1 MIEAE
6 LADGTVLEFPDGT
19 DPSVIDRVVKQQ
31 ITGKAPAPEVQ
42 DTKALREQGKVD
54 ARGMVS
60 SLAAGFNKGVL
71 DLADL
76 PFDVLNMAIDTVGG
90 LTGTELP
97 RTATPTQAID
107 YLSEKLTGFRPTEA
121 ATTPTDAVD
130 TATERMA
137 FRAAEFGGGGGVG
150 AKLVKE
156 GAQRAAQRQGTTPV
170 GTRSQAIAGD
180 TGLVSR
186 EAIGG
191 TGAGIGMGVTEEL
204 TDNAGAQLAGAIVGG
219 LTPGGVSAG
228 ARAVGNPFRGFTKSS
243 AEKRVGNVL
252 VDNAEDPGQAIQNL
266 QTNPLVVQSALPGTK
281 VTAASAV
288 DDPGVL
294 RTIESAAANNS
305 HLLSVLRR
313 SNSEGVDAVNTA
325 VRALSA
331 KGSPSEFVSR
341 FNSLTANAVEN
352 LRNEIDLAKNLHDK
366 LELSLESRPT
376 SQISEEFVESLESSY
391 GRAKETERS
400 LWEAVDRN
408 EAMPAGEFRAQVGR
422 LYKRLKQEG
431 VALGS
436 FPEGLFREA
445 GTFGQAKGPKT
456 FGALQNYRSA
466 VLDAI
471 REANKN
477 NQGQT
482 ARALGALEEEIR
494 GFMGKAGTSESQQ
507 AAAQFTKTLHDNYN
521 RGKLGKLL
529 NVDAQ
534 GDLRIDPEVALTKV
548 VRTGDNI
555 GDVRRAVANEVEQ
568 ALPSGETFPAAS
580 GLTDRLQEY
589 LRAKFAG
596 ADTPKARASF
606 LKQYGPT
613 LNEFPTLARNLRAI
627 DREINTVAEQIAE
640 REGRIATIT
649 NKNKAAT
656 AALLGV
662 DPEDAFSRLKNLN
675 KDDLSNINEVAKREG
690 IQDGL
695 QSIYMR
701 EIARRF
707 IREDGRV
714 RGRLGSVLSDS
725 DLAKGYSIVLT
736 PAQRK
741 SLQELQKAGNLF
753 DQVDPG
759 RARDLGSIFEANPL
773 TQIMARLLGVRA
785 ASMAAPSGPSALQ
798 AAAIFSRAAQQ
809 IINKLPSSNAEAV
822 LEQALVDPAYMAKL
836 MKNSLKGDEEQIS
849 NTLKLWFLE
858 AGVTVDDDMFEEE

>member
-19 DPSVIDRVVKQQ
+19 DPAVIDRVVKQQ
-31 ITGKAPAPEVQ
+31 VTGSAPSPKAQ

-60 SLAAGFNKGVL
+60 SIAAGFNKGIL

-90 LTGTELP
+90 LTDTELP

-107 YLSEKLTGFRPTEA
+107 YLSEKLTGFRPIEA

-150 AKLVKE
+150 TKLVKE

-170 GTRSQAIAGD
+170 GTRSQSIAKD
-180 TGLVSR
+180 TGLVGR
-186 EAIGG
+186 ETVAS
-191 TGAGIGMGVTEEL
+191 TGAGIGMGATEEF
-204 TDNAGAQLAGAIVGG
+204 TDNAGVQLAGAVIGG
-219 LTPGGVSAG
+219 FTPGGIKAG
-228 ARAVGNPFRGFTKSS
+228 AKAVGDPFKGFTKSS
-243 AEKRVGNVL
+243 AEKRVGNIL

-266 QTNPLVVQSALPGTK
+266 QTNPLVVQSSLPGTK
-281 VTAASAV
+281 ITAASAA

-313 SNSEGVDAVNTA
+313 SNREGVDAVNTSI
-325 VRALSA
+325 RELSA
-331 KGSPSEFVSR
+331 KGSPSEFVAR
-341 FNSLTANAVEN
+341 FNGLTVNAIEG

-376 SQISEEFVESLESSY
+376 SQISEEFVDSLEASY
-391 GRAKETERS
+391 NRAKTTERT
-400 LWEAVDRN
+400 LWEAVDRS
-408 EAMPAGEFRAQVGR
+408 EAMPAGEFRAQVGK

-445 GTFGQAKGPKT
+445 GTFGQEGPRT

-477 NQGQT
+477 NQSQT
-482 ARALGALEEEIR
+482 ARALSSLEEEIR
-494 GFMGKAGTSESQQ
+494 NFMGKAGTSEAQQ
-507 AAAQFTKTLHDNYN
+507 AAAQFTRTLHDNYN

-529 NVDAQ
+529 NVDSQ

-548 VRTGDNI
+548 VRPGDNI

-568 ALPSGETFPAAS
+568 TLPSGETFPAAQ
-580 GLTDRLQEY
+580 GLTERLQEY
-589 LRAKFAG
+589 LRAKFAV
-596 ADTPKARASF
+596 ADTPRARAAF
-606 LKQYGPT
+606 LKQYKPT
-613 LNEFPTLARNLRAI
+613 LDEFPTLARNLRAI
-627 DREINTVAEQIAE
+627 DKEINTVAEQIAE

-649 NKNKAAT
+649 DKNRSAT

-662 DPEDAFSRLKNLN
+662 DPEDAFSRLKKLS
-675 KDDLSNINEVAKREG
+675 KDDLSNINQIAVREG

-701 EIARRF
+701 EIARQF
-707 IREDGRV
+707 IRQDGSV
-714 RGRLGSVLSDS
+714 RGRLGSVLSDT

-736 PAQRK
+736 PVQRK
-741 SLQELQKAGNLF
+741 SLQGLQKAGNLF

-759 RARDLGSIFEANPL
+759 RARDLGSLFEANPL
-773 TQIMARLLGVRA
+773 TQIVARLIGVRA
-785 ASMAAPSGPSALQ
+785 ASVAAPSGPSALQ

-809 IINKLPSSNAEAV
+809 VINKLPSSQAEAV
-822 LEQALVDPAYMAKL
+822 LEHALVDPAYMAKL
-836 MKNSLKGDEEQIS
+836 MKKSLKGDEEQIR
-849 NTLKLWFLE
+849 NTLKLWFSE